1 MADQAIDTPGN
12 QNIFNET
19 PTVTNVVTNENSSSV
34 VSEQKPEQ
42 ADQQPQAQI
51 KQQQSL
57 ENPQLETPRKELE
70 VILPGQSSNSDDA
83 NVLDAALNR
92 AKIAEQNQL
101 ELEGLLQELASS
113 SKQAEE
119 ASEEKLKA
127 LEEEKSQ
134 AVDLAQKLAQDLD
147 HRNRTIEELEG
158 ENVGLQKELVDE
170 TSRAAVVET
179 ALTAVLNNYQ
189 DRFAQLNLDYF
200 RSLATTTQDHHSR
213 MDELNNLSAL
223 SFVSTTN
230 HTNSLQKE
238 LVDETSRAAVV
249 ETALTAELNN
259 YQDRFAQL
267 TLDYFRSL
275 ATTTQDWWARID
287 SLSDANYI
295 QLVQTNMSWHEIFD
309 SLNVIYATSL
319 IKHTSATTALQ
330 NELITEVSTNVMS
343 RIEERII
350 NQEKLD
356 EATEQGK
363 MTANELELKTDRLNQ
378 AKDRISMQ
386 SDDLVGFMERRRE
399 LRDRMHNVS
408 SVVKDWRSKIRNAGS
423 SLLLA
428 QQTKSKNYGKAHK
441 SESILAGAGGRF
453 LSRDLERTYNMYN
466 YSRGEFNKILP
477 I

>member
-1 MADQAIDTPGN
+1 
-12 QNIFNET
+12 
-19 PTVTNVVTNENSSSV
+19 
-34 VSEQKPEQ
+34 
-42 ADQQPQAQI
+42 
-51 KQQQSL
+51 
-57 ENPQLETPRKELE
+57 
-70 VILPGQSSNSDDA
+70 
-83 NVLDAALNR
+83 
-92 AKIAEQNQL
+92 
-101 ELEGLLQELASS
+101 
-113 SKQAEE
+113 
-119 ASEEKLKA
+119 
-127 LEEEKSQ
+127 
-134 AVDLAQKLAQDLD
+134 
-147 HRNRTIEELEG
+147 
-158 ENVGLQKELVDE
+158 
-170 TSRAAVVET
+170 
-179 ALTAVLNNYQ
+179 
-189 DRFAQLNLDYF
+189 
-200 RSLATTTQDHHSR
+200 

>member
-158 ENVGLQKELVDE
+158 ENIGLQKELVDE

-189 DRFAQLNLDYF
+189 DRFAQLN
-200 RSLATTTQDHHSR
+200 
-213 MDELNNLSAL
+213 
-223 SFVSTTN
+223 
-230 HTNSLQKE
+230 
-238 LVDETSRAAVV
+238 
-249 ETALTAELNN
+249 
-259 YQDRFAQL
+259 
-267 TLDYFRSL
+267 LDYFRSL

>member
-158 ENVGLQKELVDE
+158 EN
-170 TSRAAVVET
+170 
-179 ALTAVLNNYQ
+179 
-189 DRFAQLNLDYF
+189 
-200 RSLATTTQDHHSR
+200 
-213 MDELNNLSAL
+213 
-223 SFVSTTN
+223 
-230 HTNSLQKE
+230 
-238 LVDETSRAAVV
+238 
-249 ETALTAELNN
+249 
-259 YQDRFAQL
+259 
-267 TLDYFRSL
+267 
-275 ATTTQDWWARID
+275 
-287 SLSDANYI
+287 
-295 QLVQTNMSWHEIFD
+295 
-309 SLNVIYATSL
+309 
-319 IKHTSATTALQ
+319 
-330 NELITEVSTNVMS
+330 
-343 RIEERII
+343 
-350 NQEKLD
+350 
-356 EATEQGK
+356 
-363 MTANELELKTDRLNQ
+363 
-378 AKDRISMQ
+378 
-386 SDDLVGFMERRRE
+386 
-399 LRDRMHNVS
+399 
-408 SVVKDWRSKIRNAGS
+408 
-423 SLLLA
+423 
-428 QQTKSKNYGKAHK
+428 
-441 SESILAGAGGRF
+441 
-453 LSRDLERTYNMYN
+453 
-466 YSRGEFNKILP
+466 
-477 I
+477 

>member
-179 ALTAVLNNYQ
+179 ALTAELNNYQ
-189 DRFAQLNLDYF
+189 DRFAQLN
-200 RSLATTTQDHHSR
+200 
-213 MDELNNLSAL
+213 
-223 SFVSTTN
+223 
-230 HTNSLQKE
+230 
-238 LVDETSRAAVV
+238 
-249 ETALTAELNN
+249 
-259 YQDRFAQL
+259 
-267 TLDYFRSL
+267 LDYFRSL

>member
-158 ENVGLQKELVDE
+158 ENIG
-170 TSRAAVVET
+170 
-179 ALTAVLNNYQ
+179 
-189 DRFAQLNLDYF
+189 
-200 RSLATTTQDHHSR
+200 
-213 MDELNNLSAL
+213 
-223 SFVSTTN
+223 
-230 HTNSLQKE
+230 LQKE

-267 TLDYFRSL
+267 NLDYFRSL